1 MNFSQDFCH
10 TLTVILALVAGTLD
24 NSNLLLTQ
32 SNFCFPSG
40 HFLYNFTFN
49 NLNNI
54 CQYVTNQNKQFTVVQ
69 NIKFILKQLCEKTY
83 STVNSSWNFPCS
95 FPFSYFHVMLH
106 SSLYSNLEMY
116 FFNFHSTSLY
126 SVNLIKM

>member
-1 MNFSQDFCH
+1 MDFSQDFCH
-10 TLTVILALVAGTLD
+10 TFTVILHLVAGTLN

-40 HFLYNFTFN
+40 HFLYNFNFN
-49 NLNNI
+49 NSNNV

-69 NIKFILKQLCEKTY
+69 NIKFTLKQLGEKTC
-83 STVNSSWNFPCS
+83 TVPGCS

-116 FFNFHSTSLY
+116 FLIFTQLLY